1 MDKHYVS
8 TLTYFSIYLCYS
20 FLKKENGIMGDII
33 LFPQKEKRNM
43 KRRETMNSK
52 YESIV
57 MSLEDNPANEYNIK
71 QAEELADKVL
81 KAGGYFDIQAP
92 LPIVNVASQFDFSVF
107 KQPKMKKNEAGNIYI
122 GGKTN
127 SVYGTDK
134 VIIVGDQEEYF
145 HQRFIIAHELG
156 HYLMDYINDPKLRD
170 DSQLFS
176 RAYLRSSHDNSDEEL
191 RADRF
196 AAELLMPAHIFVPQ
210 YIRATEKY
218 YDRTYTIS
226 YLSNFFK
233 TKKSSIE
240 KRIIEVMNN
249 AFTY

>member
-1 MDKHYVS
+1 
-8 TLTYFSIYLCYS
+8 
-20 FLKKENGIMGDII
+20 MGDII
-33 LFPQKEKRNM
+33 LFPKKEKKNM
-43 KRRETMNSK
+43 KRGETMYENLVADLKKDNS
-52 YESIV
+52 
-57 MSLEDNPANEYNIK
+57 ANQYTIK

-81 KAGGYFDIQAP
+81 KTGNYFTMIAP
-92 LPIVNVASQFDFSVF
+92 LPIVNVASQFGFSVF

-122 GGKTN
+122 GAKTN
-127 SVYGTDK
+127 DVYGTDK

-156 HYLMDYINDPKLRD
+156 HYLMDFLGNPEYTNNPGG
-170 DSQLFS
+170 LFS
-176 RAYLRSSHDNSDEEL
+176 KAYLRSSHDNSDGEL

-249 AFTY
+249 TFTY

>member
-1 MDKHYVS
+1 MDKYYMS
-8 TLTYFSIYLCYS
+8 ILTYFSIHLCYS

-33 LFPQKEKRNM
+33 LFPQKEKRNI
-43 KRRETMNSK
+43 KRGKIMNSK
-52 YESIV
+52 YELIV
-57 MSLEDNPANEYNIK
+57 RSLEDNPANQYNIK

-81 KAGGYFDIQAP
+81 KTGGYFNIQAP

-107 KQPKMKKNEAGNIYI
+107 KQPNMKENESGNIYI

-127 SVYGTDK
+127 NIYNADK

-156 HYLMDYINDPKLRD
+156 HYLMDYLNDPKLRD
-170 DSQLFS
+170 DSKLFS
-176 RAYLRSSHDNSDEEL
+176 RAYLKSNHGDSIEEL

-210 YIRATEKY
+210 YIQATEKY
-218 YDRTYTIS
+218 YDRIYTVS
-226 YLSNFFK
+226 YLSNFLK
-233 TKKSSIE
+233 RKRVVLKKNYRSYE
-240 KRIIEVMNN
+240 
-249 AFTY
+249 